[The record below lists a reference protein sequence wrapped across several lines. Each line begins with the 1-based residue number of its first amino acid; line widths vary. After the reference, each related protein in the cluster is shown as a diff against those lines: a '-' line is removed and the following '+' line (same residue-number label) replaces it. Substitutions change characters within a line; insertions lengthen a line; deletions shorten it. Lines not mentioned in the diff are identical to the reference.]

1 MIFYIA
7 KQIGPKEH
15 SILGYFE
22 DMKSLE
28 KTLEEKKET
37 LNLEG
42 KGRIYKVEPGIKTPR
57 ELVREIV
64 ED

>member
-1 MIFYIA
+1 MIYYIA
-7 KQIGPKEH
+7 KQTGPMEH
-15 SILGYFE
+15 CILGYFE

-42 KGRIYKVEPGIKTPR
+42 KGRIYKVEPGLKTPR
-57 ELVREIV
+57 EIVRDIE
-64 ED
+64 E